1 MSKLTDFELHALYT
15 KAFSDK
21 SAEGIVTACV
31 AALRAIE
38 AAATEP
44 LLQRIAELGRQLEK
58 ARKEALEEAAVE
70 CDKRAHAGDAG
81 ALMAARAIRALK
93 GAKE

>member
-1 MSKLTDFELHALYT
+1 MNIQELADKAQLSKMPADSHCREPYWTATDDELQCLVAL
-15 KAFSDK
+15 
-21 SAEGIVTACV
+21 V
-31 AALRAIE
+31 
-38 AAATEP
+38 
-44 LLQRIAELGRQLEK
+44 
-58 ARKEALEEAAVE
+58 LEEAAVE

>member
-1 MSKLTDFELHALYT
+1 MNIIELA
-15 KAFSDK
+15 
-21 SAEGIVTACV
+21 
-31 AALRAIE
+31 
-38 AAATEP
+38 
-44 LLQRIAELGRQLEK
+44 EK
-58 ARKEALEEAAVE
+58 AGMTRRPADRQCRAPYWDVVIDPELERFADLVLEEAAVE

>member
-1 MSKLTDFELHALYT
+1 MNIKRMAEMADPAGIDGRLYYI
-15 KAFSDK
+15 
-21 SAEGIVTACV
+21 AEVTPATLQRF
-31 AALRAIE
+31 AALV
-38 AAATEP
+38 
-44 LLQRIAELGRQLEK
+44 
-58 ARKEALEEAAVE
+58 LEEAAKE

>member
-1 MSKLTDFELHALYT
+1 MTREEIDRLWQLALMASVRDGEQFTRYH
-15 KAFSDK
+15 F
-21 SAEGIVTACV
+21 
-31 AALRAIE
+31 AALV
-38 AAATEP
+38 
-44 LLQRIAELGRQLEK
+44 
-58 ARKEALEEAAVE
+58 LEEAAKE

>member
-1 MSKLTDFELHALYT
+1 MN
-15 KAFSDK
+15 
-21 SAEGIVTACV
+21 V
-31 AALRAIE
+31 IE
-38 AAATEP
+38 MA
-44 LLQRIAELGRQLEK
+44 EK
-58 ARKEALEEAAVE
+58 AGMTRRPADRQCRAPYWDVVIDPELECFATLVLEEAAKE

>member
-1 MSKLTDFELHALYT
+1 MNIIEIALNCGFDADDEVT
-15 KAFSDK
+15 VK
-21 SAEGIVTACV
+21 SLEHF
-31 AALRAIE
+31 AALV
-38 AAATEP
+38 
-44 LLQRIAELGRQLEK
+44 
-58 ARKEALEEAAVE
+58 LEEAAKA

>member
-1 MSKLTDFELHALYT
+1 MNIIELAKKAGFKQRHNAPNEWWMLTPDVERF
-15 KAFSDK
+15 
-21 SAEGIVTACV
+21 
-31 AALRAIE
+31 AALV
-38 AAATEP
+38 
-44 LLQRIAELGRQLEK
+44 
-58 ARKEALEEAAVE
+58 LEEAAVE

>member
-1 MSKLTDFELHALYT
+1 MNIMRMAREADCIDFRDDPEDPHVKQMVEFLER
-15 KAFSDK
+15 F
-21 SAEGIVTACV
+21 
-31 AALRAIE
+31 AALV
-38 AAATEP
+38 
-44 LLQRIAELGRQLEK
+44 
-58 ARKEALEEAAVE
+58 LEEAAVE